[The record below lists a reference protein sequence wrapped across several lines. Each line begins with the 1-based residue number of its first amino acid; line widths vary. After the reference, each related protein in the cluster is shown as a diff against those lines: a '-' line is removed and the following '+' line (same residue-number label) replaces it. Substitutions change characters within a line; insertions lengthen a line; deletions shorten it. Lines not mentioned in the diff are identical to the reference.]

1 MLGFGVKFKTQ
12 QSRFLDRPIYDKLNK
27 TKRSYLMRS
36 GGAIRKTARRSLRK
50 APQVKL
56 SELTERQRQRYEI
69 KLREF
74 REGRL
79 REKPRRPER
88 IAERGRPPL
97 LHMKP
102 ESPLKEMLFFFMD
115 EKQESVLIG
124 PSQFRGGNL
133 QQLEA
138 TFPFMEPAL
147 KAIEPKFPEYLA
159 AASR

>member
-1 MLGFGVKFKTQ
+1 
-12 QSRFLDRPIYDKLNK
+12 
-27 TKRSYLMRS
+27 MRS

-69 KLREF
+69 QLREF
-74 REGRL
+74 RSGRL
-79 REKPRRPER
+79 RDKPRRPEKT
-88 IAERGRPPL
+88 AAKGKPPL
-97 LHMKP
+97 LHVKP
-102 ESPLKEMLFFFMD
+102 QNPLKEMLFFFMD
-115 EKQESVLIG
+115 EKGESVVIG

-138 TFPFMEPAL
+138 SFPFMKPAL
-147 KAIEPKFPEYLA
+147 VAIEPKFPEYLA